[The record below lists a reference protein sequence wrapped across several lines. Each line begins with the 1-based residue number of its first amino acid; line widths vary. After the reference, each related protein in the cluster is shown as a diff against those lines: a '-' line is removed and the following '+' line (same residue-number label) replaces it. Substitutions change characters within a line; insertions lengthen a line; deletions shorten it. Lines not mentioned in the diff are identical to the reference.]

1 MKYVWR
7 IPDLYRGFAEREA
20 RHRSPVYAEISA
32 RIAEDEGMLAFLG
45 ELPKTKW
52 QPNLFLGAV
61 QYLCGPARDWPW
73 FRARFAERSDDIR
86 AVMLAR
92 STQTNEPARCATLL
106 PALAALPQPL
116 ALLEVG
122 ASAGLCLLPDRY
134 GYDYGRV
141 RIPGPLVLPCR
152 ANAATPLPS
161 RVPDVVWRAGLD
173 LNPLDAA
180 SADDRAW
187 LEALIWPGEEER
199 LPRLRAALEIAR
211 QERPGIHRGDLR
223 VDLPALAAQ
232 APAGATL
239 VVFHTAVLAYV
250 RDKAERQAFGESV
263 REMGAVWLANEN
275 PAAIPGVT
283 LRGEG
288 DFVLARDGGPLAW
301 TDPHGTWV
309 NWL

>member
-1 MKYVWR
+1 MISR
-7 IPDLYRGFAEREA
+7 LYRGFAERET
-20 RHRSPVYAEISA
+20 HERSPVYAEISA
-32 RIAEDEGMLAFLG
+32 HIAEDERMLAFLG
-45 ELPKTKW
+45 ELPRTKW
-52 QPNLFLGAV
+52 QPNLFLAAV
-61 QYLCGPARDWPW
+61 QYLCGPARGWPW
-73 FRARFAERSDDIR
+73 FRARFAEREHEIR
-86 AVMLAR
+86 EVMLAR

-134 GYDYGRV
+134 GYDYGSV

-152 ANAATPLPS
+152 ANPATPLPS
-161 RVPDVVWRAGLD
+161 AAPEVVWRAGLD
-173 LNPLDAA
+173 LNPLDADDP
-180 SADDRAW
+180 ADCAW

-199 LPRLRAALEIAR
+199 LPRLRAALEIVR
-211 QERPGIHRGDLR
+211 RERPHVRRGDLR
-223 VDLPALAAQ
+223 VDLPSLAAE

-250 RDKAERQAFGESV
+250 RDEAERLAFGDAV
-263 REMGAVWLANEN
+263 RAAGGVWLANED
-275 PAAIPGVT
+275 PIAIPGVD
-283 LRGEG
+283 LHGPG
-288 DFVLARDGGPLAW
+288 DFVLAQDGRPLAW